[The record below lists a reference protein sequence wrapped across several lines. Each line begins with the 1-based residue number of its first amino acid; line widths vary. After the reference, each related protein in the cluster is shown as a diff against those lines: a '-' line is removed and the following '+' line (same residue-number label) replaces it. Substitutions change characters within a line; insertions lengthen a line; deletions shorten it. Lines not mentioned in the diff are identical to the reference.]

1 MRRRRST
8 PTSAS
13 PLPRRRPRSSPR
25 PTRRRQLTRRRRRP
39 PTRPPPRRRPHRRR
53 RPLASRPTRRRLP
66 RRRRRHCRLRRRP
79 LYGSPG
85 TGTGTACNTN
95 GSRGS
100 TSPSRRRPQP
110 IRRDIGSNAPRVG
123 SGSAASGAMAPS
135 GRVGET
141 RSPTSGG
148 RCGQLDQSGSSFPVV
163 GMTGEICWAR

>member
-66 RRRRRHCRLRRRP
+66 RRRRHCRLRRRP